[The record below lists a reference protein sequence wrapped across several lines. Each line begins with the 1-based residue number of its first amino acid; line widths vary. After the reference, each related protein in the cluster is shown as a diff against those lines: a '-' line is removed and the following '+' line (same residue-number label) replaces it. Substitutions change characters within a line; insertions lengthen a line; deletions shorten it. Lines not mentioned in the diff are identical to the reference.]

1 MNKVSLTRR
10 KFLLSTGIAAT
21 GLIVGCSVTR
31 EPTKSA
37 TAQLPAHS
45 NLTLLSKL
53 RLIARLF
60 FTCPTTKWGRGFST
74 V

>member
-31 EPTKSA
+31 ANEIGYSTVA
-37 TAQLPAHS
+37 GA
-45 NLTLLSKL
+45 LLSKL